1 MNNLKIAFI
10 GGGNMARSLISGL
23 IKAGYDRN
31 LISVSN
37 RSEGKLI
44 ALNKDFGIKT
54 SLDNYEI
61 AKDADVI
68 VLAVKPQFMAE
79 MLNQLTAKINDYE
92 KRLIISLAAGVTVER
107 LTGLLNGH
115 KKIVRLMPN
124 TPALIGY
131 GVTGTFAAP
140 DVNAEEKEFTN
151 RILTAV
157 GKVVWVE
164 KESDINT
171 VTAASGS
178 SPAYFFLFMQYLIEH
193 TKEMGLSEEQARTLV
208 VETALGAAQMA
219 IKNADV
225 SLETLRAQVTS
236 KGGTTFAAISKFEE
250 LNLKDSVS
258 AAMDACVAR
267 AEEMQK
273 LF

>member
-79 MLNQLTAKINDYE
+79 MLNQLTAKINDY
-92 KRLIISLAAGVTVER
+92 KNRLIISLAAGVTVER

-193 TKEMGLSEEQARTLV
+193 TKEMGLSEGQARTLV

-225 SLETLRAQVTS
+225 SLETLRSQVTS

>member
-23 IKAGYDRN
+23 IKAGYDSN

-79 MLNQLTAKINDYE
+79 MLNQLTAKINDYGN
-92 KRLIISLAAGVTVER
+92 RLIISLAAGVTVER

-193 TKEMGLSEEQARTLV
+193 TKEMGMSEEQARTLV

>member
-1 MNNLKIAFI
+1 
-10 GGGNMARSLISGL
+10 
-23 IKAGYDRN
+23 
-31 LISVSN
+31 
-37 RSEGKLI
+37 
-44 ALNKDFGIKT
+44 
-54 SLDNYEI
+54 
-61 AKDADVI
+61 
-68 VLAVKPQFMAE
+68 
-79 MLNQLTAKINDYE
+79 
-92 KRLIISLAAGVTVER
+92 
-107 LTGLLNGH
+107 
-115 KKIVRLMPN
+115 MPN

-225 SLETLRAQVTS
+225 SLEMLRAQVTS

>member
-1 MNNLKIAFI
+1 MQDLKISFI

-23 IKAGYDRN
+23 IKAGYKKE

-44 ALNKDFGIKT
+44 ALKEDFGINT
-54 SLDNYEI
+54 SLDNYEV
-61 AKDADVI
+61 AKNAELI
-68 VLAVKPQFMAE
+68 ILAVKPQFMAE
-79 MLNQLTAKINDYE
+79 MLNKLTDQIKDYHN
-92 KRLIISLAAGVTVER
+92 KLIISLAAGVTVQR
-107 LTGLLNGH
+107 LESLLNGH
-115 KKIVRLMPN
+115 NKIVRLMPN

-131 GVTGTFAAP
+131 GVTGAYATNQ
-140 DVNAEEKEFTN
+140 VSEEEKNFTHQ
-151 RILTAV
+151 ILSAV

-164 KESDINT
+164 NENAINT

-178 SPAYFFLFMQYLIEH
+178 SPAYFFLFMQYMIEH
-193 TKEMGLSEEQARTLV
+193 SKALGLTEEQAKTLV
-208 VETALGAAQMA
+208 IETALGAAQMA
-219 IKNADV
+219 LKNPDV

-250 LNLKDSVS
+250 LNLKS
-258 AAMDACVAR
+258 AVVQAMDACIAR

>member
-23 IKAGYDRN
+23 IKAGYDSN

-61 AKDADVI
+61 AKDADVM

-79 MLNQLTAKINDYE
+79 MLNQLTAKINNYGN
-92 KRLIISLAAGVTVER
+92 RLIISLAAGVTVER
-107 LTGLLNGH
+107 LTSLLNGH

-219 IKNADV
+219 IKNAGV

>member
-23 IKAGYDRN
+23 IKAGYDSN

-79 MLNQLTAKINDYE
+79 MLNQLTAKINNYGN
-92 KRLIISLAAGVTVER
+92 RLIISLAAGVTVER
-107 LTGLLNGH
+107 LTSLLNGH

-140 DVNAEEKEFTN
+140 DVNAEEKEF
-151 RILTAV
+151 
-157 GKVVWVE
+157 KVVWVE

>member
-23 IKAGYDRN
+23 IKAGYDSN

-79 MLNQLTAKINDYE
+79 MLNQLTAKINNYGN
-92 KRLIISLAAGVTVER
+92 RLIISLAAGVTVER
-107 LTGLLNGH
+107 LTSLLNGH

-193 TKEMGLSEEQARTLV
+193 TKEMGLSEDQARTLV

>member
-23 IKAGYDRN
+23 IKAGYDSN

-79 MLNQLTAKINDYE
+79 MLNQLTAKINDYGN
-92 KRLIISLAAGVTVER
+92 RLIISLAAGVTVER

-193 TKEMGLSEEQARTLV
+193 TKEMGLSEDQARTLV

>member
-23 IKAGYDRN
+23 IKAGYDSN

-79 MLNQLTAKINDYE
+79 MLNQLTAKINNYGN
-92 KRLIISLAAGVTVER
+92 RLIISLAAGVTVER
-107 LTGLLNGH
+107 LTSLLNGH

-124 TPALIGY
+124 TPA
-131 GVTGTFAAP
+131 
-140 DVNAEEKEFTN
+140 VNAEEKEFTN

>member
-23 IKAGYDRN
+23 IKAGYDSN

-79 MLNQLTAKINDYE
+79 MLNQLTAKINDYGN
-92 KRLIISLAAGVTVER
+92 RLIISLAAGVTVER

-131 GVTGTFAAP
+131 GVTGTFAAL

-157 GKVVWVE
+157 GKVVWVG

>member
-1 MNNLKIAFI
+1 
-10 GGGNMARSLISGL
+10 MAISLISGL
-23 IKAGYDRN
+23 IKAGYDSN

-79 MLNQLTAKINDYE
+79 MLNQLTAKINDYGN
-92 KRLIISLAAGVTVER
+92 RLIISLAAGVTVER

-193 TKEMGLSEEQARTLV
+193 TKEMGLSEEQSRTLV

-219 IKNADV
+219 IKNAGV

-236 KGGTTFAAISKFEE
+236 KGGTTFAAITKFEE

>member
-23 IKAGYDRN
+23 IKAGYDSN

-61 AKDADVI
+61 AKAADVI

-79 MLNQLTAKINDYE
+79 MLNQLTAKINDYGN
-92 KRLIISLAAGVTVER
+92 RLIISLAAGVTVER

-193 TKEMGLSEEQARTLV
+193 TKEMGLSEDQARTLV

-219 IKNADV
+219 IKNVDV

>member
-23 IKAGYDRN
+23 IKAGYDSN

-79 MLNQLTAKINDYE
+79 MLNQLTAKINDYGN
-92 KRLIISLAAGVTVER
+92 RLIISLAAGVTVER
-107 LTGLLNGH
+107 LTSLLNGH

-193 TKEMGLSEEQARTLV
+193 TKEMGLSEDQARTLV

-219 IKNADV
+219 IKNAGV

>member
-23 IKAGYDRN
+23 IKAGYDSN

-79 MLNQLTAKINDYE
+79 MLNQLTAKINNYGN
-92 KRLIISLAAGVTVER
+92 RLIISLAAGVTVER
-107 LTGLLNGH
+107 LTSLLNGH

-171 VTAASGS
+171 VTAASG
-178 SPAYFFLFMQYLIEH
+178 MQYLIEH

>member
-23 IKAGYDRN
+23 IKAGYDSN

-79 MLNQLTAKINDYE
+79 MLNQLTAKINNYGN
-92 KRLIISLAAGVTVER
+92 RLIISLAAGVTVER
-107 LTGLLNGH
+107 LTSLLNGH

-208 VETALGAAQMA
+208 VETALGAAKMA

>member
-23 IKAGYDRN
+23 IKAGYDSN

-79 MLNQLTAKINDYE
+79 MLNQLTAKINNYGN
-92 KRLIISLAAGVTVER
+92 RLIISLAAGVTVER
-107 LTGLLNGH
+107 LTSLLNGH

-258 AAMDACVAR
+258 AAMDACVTR

>member
-23 IKAGYDRN
+23 IKAGYDSN

-79 MLNQLTAKINDYE
+79 MLNQLTAKINDYGN
-92 KRLIISLAAGVTVER
+92 RLIISLAAGVTVER
-107 LTGLLNGH
+107 LTSLLNGH

>member
-79 MLNQLTAKINDYE
+79 MLNQLTAKINDYGN
-92 KRLIISLAAGVTVER
+92 RLIISLAAGVTVER

-193 TKEMGLSEEQARTLV
+193 TKEMGLSEEQSRTLV

-219 IKNADV
+219 IKNAGV

-236 KGGTTFAAISKFEE
+236 KGGTTFAAITKFEE

>member
-23 IKAGYDRN
+23 IKAGYDSN

-79 MLNQLTAKINDYE
+79 MLNQLTAKINNYGN
-92 KRLIISLAAGVTVER
+92 RLIISLAAGVTVER

-225 SLETLRAQVTS
+225 SLEMLRAQVTS

>member
-23 IKAGYDRN
+23 IKAGYDSN

-79 MLNQLTAKINDYE
+79 MLNQLTAKINNYGN
-92 KRLIISLAAGVTVER
+92 RLIISLAAGVTVER

-193 TKEMGLSEEQARTLV
+193 TKEMGLSEDQARTLV

>member
-23 IKAGYDRN
+23 IKAGYDSN

-79 MLNQLTAKINDYE
+79 MLNQLTAKINNYGN
-92 KRLIISLAAGVTVER
+92 RLIISLAAGVTVER
-107 LTGLLNGH
+107 LTSLLNGH

-225 SLETLRAQVTS
+225 SLEMLRAQVTS

>member
-1 MNNLKIAFI
+1 MNNLRIAFI

-131 GVTGTFAAP
+131 GVTGTFAAS
-140 DVNAEEKEFTN
+140 DVNDEEKEFTN

-219 IKNADV
+219 IKNVDV

>member
-23 IKAGYDRN
+23 IKAGYDSN

-61 AKDADVI
+61 AKAADVI

-79 MLNQLTAKINDYE
+79 MLNQLTAKINNYGN
-92 KRLIISLAAGVTVER
+92 RLIISLAAGVTVER
-107 LTGLLNGH
+107 LTSLLNGH

-219 IKNADV
+219 IKNAGV

>member
-1 MNNLKIAFI
+1 MKDLKIAFI

-23 IKAGYDRN
+23 IKSGYDRE

-37 RSEGKLI
+37 RSEGKLT
-44 ALNKDFGIKT
+44 ALSRDFGIKT

-61 AKDADVI
+61 AKDAELI

-79 MLNQLTAKINDYE
+79 MLEKLTAYIKDYQN
-92 KRLIISLAAGVTVER
+92 KLIISLAAGVTIER
-107 LTGLLNGH
+107 LSSLLNGH

-131 GVTGTFAAP
+131 GVTGTFATH
-140 DVNAEEKEFTN
+140 DVSAEEKEFTN
-151 RILTAV
+151 RILSAV

-164 KESDINT
+164 HEEDINT

-178 SPAYFFLFMQYLIEH
+178 SPAYFFLFMQYMIEH
-193 TKEMGLSEEQARTLV
+193 TKTLGLNDEQAKTLV
-208 VETALGAAQMA
+208 VQTALGAAQMA
-219 IKNADV
+219 VKNPDV
-225 SLETLRAQVTS
+225 SLEELRAQVTS
-236 KGGTTFAAISKFEE
+236 KGGTTFAAITKFEE
-250 LNLKDSVS
+250 LNLKDSVNK
-258 AAMDACVAR
+258 AMDACIAR

>member
-23 IKAGYDRN
+23 IKAGYDSN

-61 AKDADVI
+61 AKAADVI

-79 MLNQLTAKINDYE
+79 MLNQLTAKINNYGN
-92 KRLIISLAAGVTVER
+92 RLIISLAAGVTVER
-107 LTGLLNGH
+107 LTSLLNGH

-208 VETALGAAQMA
+208 VETALGAGQMA

>member
-23 IKAGYDRN
+23 IKAGYDSN

-79 MLNQLTAKINDYE
+79 MLNQLTAKINNYGN
-92 KRLIISLAAGVTVER
+92 RLIISLAAGVTVER
-107 LTGLLNGH
+107 LTSLLNGH

-193 TKEMGLSEEQARTLV
+193 TKEMGLSEDQARTLV

-219 IKNADV
+219 IKNAGV

-236 KGGTTFAAISKFEE
+236 KGGTTFAAITKFEE

>member
-23 IKAGYDRN
+23 IKAGYDSN

-79 MLNQLTAKINDYE
+79 MLNQLTAKINNYGN
-92 KRLIISLAAGVTVER
+92 RLIISLAAGVTVER
-107 LTGLLNGH
+107 LTSLLNGH

-193 TKEMGLSEEQARTLV
+193 TKEMGLSEDQARTLV

-219 IKNADV
+219 IKNVDV

>member
-23 IKAGYDRN
+23 IKAGYDSN

-79 MLNQLTAKINDYE
+79 MLNQLTAKINNYGN
-92 KRLIISLAAGVTVER
+92 RLIISLAAGVTVER
-107 LTGLLNGH
+107 LTSLLNGH

-140 DVNAEEKEFTN
+140 DVNAEEKEFT
-151 RILTAV
+151 
-157 GKVVWVE
+157 
-164 KESDINT
+164 ESDINT

>member
-23 IKAGYDRN
+23 IKAGYDSN

-61 AKDADVI
+61 AKDSDVI

-79 MLNQLTAKINDYE
+79 MLNQLTAKINDYGN
-92 KRLIISLAAGVTVER
+92 RLIISLAAGVTVER

-208 VETALGAAQMA
+208 VETALGAAKMA

>member
-23 IKAGYDRN
+23 IKAGYDSN

-79 MLNQLTAKINDYE
+79 MLNQLTAKINNYGN
-92 KRLIISLAAGVTVER
+92 RLIISLAAGVTVER
-107 LTGLLNGH
+107 LTSLLNGH

-267 AEEMQK
+267 TEEMQK

>member
-23 IKAGYDRN
+23 IKAGYDSN

-79 MLNQLTAKINDYE
+79 MLNQLTAKINNYGN
-92 KRLIISLAAGVTVER
+92 RLIISLAAGVTVER
-107 LTGLLNGH
+107 LTSLLNGH

-140 DVNAEEKEFTN
+140 DVNAEEKEFT
-151 RILTAV
+151 
-157 GKVVWVE
+157 
-164 KESDINT
+164 T

>member
-23 IKAGYDRN
+23 IKAGYDSN

-79 MLNQLTAKINDYE
+79 MLNQLTAKINNYGN
-92 KRLIISLAAGVTVER
+92 RLIISLAAGVTVER
-107 LTGLLNGH
+107 
-115 KKIVRLMPN
+115 IVRLMPN

>member
-23 IKAGYDRN
+23 IKAGYDSN

-79 MLNQLTAKINDYE
+79 MLNHLTAKINDYGN
-92 KRLIISLAAGVTVER
+92 RLIISLAAGVTVER

-157 GKVVWVE
+157 GKVVWVD

>member
-23 IKAGYDRN
+23 IKAGYDSN

-79 MLNQLTAKINDYE
+79 MLNQLTAKINDYGN
-92 KRLIISLAAGVTVER
+92 RLIISLAAGVTVER

-219 IKNADV
+219 IKNAGV

-236 KGGTTFAAISKFEE
+236 KGGTTFAAITKFEE

>member
-1 MNNLKIAFI
+1 MQDLKISFI

-23 IKAGYDRN
+23 IKAGYKKE

-44 ALNKDFGIKT
+44 ALKEDFGINT
-54 SLDNYEI
+54 SLDNYEV
-61 AKDADVI
+61 AKNADLI
-68 VLAVKPQFMAE
+68 ILAVKPQFMAE
-79 MLNQLTAKINDYE
+79 MLNKLTDQIKDYQN
-92 KRLIISLAAGVTVER
+92 KLIISLAAGVTVQR
-107 LTGLLNGH
+107 LESLLNGH
-115 KKIVRLMPN
+115 NKIVRLMPN

-131 GVTGTFAAP
+131 GVTGAYATNQ
-140 DVNAEEKEFTN
+140 VSEEEKNFTHQ
-151 RILTAV
+151 ILSSV

-164 KESDINT
+164 NENAINT

-178 SPAYFFLFMQYLIEH
+178 SPAYFFLFMQYMIEH
-193 TKEMGLSEEQARTLV
+193 SKALGLTEEQAKTLV
-208 VETALGAAQMA
+208 IETALGAAQMA
-219 IKNADV
+219 LKNPDI

-250 LNLKDSVS
+250 LNLKNSVVQ
-258 AAMDACVAR
+258 AMDACIAR

>member
-23 IKAGYDRN
+23 IKAGYDSN

-79 MLNQLTAKINDYE
+79 MLNQLTAKINNYGN
-92 KRLIISLAAGVTVER
+92 RLIISLAAGVTVER
-107 LTGLLNGH
+107 LTSLLNGH

-219 IKNADV
+219 IKNAGV

-258 AAMDACVAR
+258 AAMDACVTR

>member
-92 KRLIISLAAGVTVER
+92 KRLIISLAAGVTVKR

-140 DVNAEEKEFTN
+140 DVNAEEKDFTN

-164 KESDINT
+164 NESDINT

-193 TKEMGLSEEQARTLV
+193 TKEMGLSDGQARTLV

>member
-23 IKAGYDRN
+23 IKAGYDSN

-61 AKDADVI
+61 ANDADVI

-79 MLNQLTAKINDYE
+79 MLNQLTAKINNYGN
-92 KRLIISLAAGVTVER
+92 RLIISLAAGVTVER

-157 GKVVWVE
+157 GKVVWVG

>member
-140 DVNAEEKEFTN
+140 DVNAEEKDFTN

-164 KESDINT
+164 NESDINT

-225 SLETLRAQVTS
+225 SLEMLRAQVTS